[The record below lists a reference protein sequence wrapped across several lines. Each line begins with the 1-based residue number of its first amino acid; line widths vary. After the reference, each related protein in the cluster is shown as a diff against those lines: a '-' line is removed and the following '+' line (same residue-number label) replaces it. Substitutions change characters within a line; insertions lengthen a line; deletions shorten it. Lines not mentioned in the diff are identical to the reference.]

1 LRRRLLDTASY
12 SSTIVRDHC
21 RLPRSW
27 A

>member
-12 SSTIVRDHC
+12 SFIIVRDHC